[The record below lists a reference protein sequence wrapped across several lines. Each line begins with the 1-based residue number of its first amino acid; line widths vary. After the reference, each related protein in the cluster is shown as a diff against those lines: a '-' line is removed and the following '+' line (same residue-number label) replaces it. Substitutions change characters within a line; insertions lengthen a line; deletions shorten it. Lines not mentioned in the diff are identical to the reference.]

1 MRHRE
6 TIDLFLLLILFIVEP
21 IDIVENQQS
30 NYRQGLQR
38 IFREKIT

>member
-21 IDIVENQQS
+21 IDIVETQQS
-30 NYRQGLQR
+30 DYR
-38 IFREKIT
+38 